1 MTASDAI
8 DRSAPV
14 AANWNQEADALW
26 KQGDRQGAINKILAA
41 INVNPP
47 HIPRSAGMQFVYY
60 LFQMQDY
67 ATAEKLLSELLLQ
80 NPTDLELLE
89 NRAVM
94 RIRIDKTNEAVA
106 DFQQVVAQNPDA
118 VNAWDGLANALYKI
132 RRWNEAQKAGEESLL
147 RKDRLVVTNLAIA
160 SGASGAIDWPNI
172 LPQVWDAAQQGMD
185 VIAFS
190 LWGNNPRYLRGAVR
204 NLQEAPLV
212 YPGWVCRFYVD
223 ETVPIEFVNLAIEL
237 GAQVV
242 QQPPNQSVRQ
252 RLSWRFLVANDPTVR
267 RFLVRDADSVIST
280 REAQAVA
287 EWLESDRWFHVMR
300 DYWTHTDP
308 ILAGM
313 WGGRSGLLPELAPL
327 VANYKSGKLETPN
340 IDQWFLRDRVWP
352 LIRGATLIHDR
363 CFRVLGAKLWPEPD
377 PAGDWH
383 VGQDEAAARP
393 QDQQRQLGAMAQ
405 YAWLQMP
412 GANLVSGYWINLDRA
427 IERRQAM
434 EKQLQVVGLGHYQR
448 FPGVDG
454 SLQYAGLPRPGV
466 MGCWFSHL
474 GALRQGATTG
484 NVVHVL
490 EDDTWLGDR
499 SQEVFFPLINSGVLR
514 QFDIVFTDVLFDYLT
529 SQRCFRAF
537 YGAALVPAGELPPRV
552 NLVNLQEILF
562 SCTNSYFIHPQNMA
576 KVLELIE
583 LEFRSLNLQNPEPID
598 MVIRRLVLSG
608 TLTAAVTCPF
618 LTSIDLSLMA
628 KSDIND
634 PDAADLQKTL
644 LLHSIH
650 RQAFFYGADDRALTT
665 LLKQNFPVKLS
676 TEKSRLLA
684 LLHEQFLLEN
694 QQNF

>member
-1 MTASDAI
+1 MTTSDVTTNW
-8 DRSAPV
+8 DRD
-14 AANWNQEADALW
+14 ADALW
-26 KQGDRQGAINKILAA
+26 KRGDRQGAINKILAV
-41 INVNPP
+41 INTNPP
-47 HIPRSAGMQFVYY
+47 QIPRSAGMQFVYY

-67 ATAEKLLSELLLQ
+67 ATAEKMLSELLLQ

-94 RIRIDKTNEAVA
+94 RIRNNKTNEAVA

-132 RRWNEAQKAGEESLL
+132 QRWDEAQKAGEESLQ
-147 RKDRLVVTNLAIA
+147 RKDRLAVTEL
-160 SGASGAIDWPNI
+160 AIDWPDVS
-172 LPQVWDAAQQGMD
+172 PQVWDAAQQGID

-190 LWGNNPRYLRGAVR
+190 LWGSNPRYLRGAVR
-204 NLQEAPLV
+204 NLLEAPLV

-223 ETVPIEFVNLAIEL
+223 ETVPIEFVNLAIES
-237 GAQVV
+237 GAQIIR
-242 QQPPNQSVRQ
+242 QPANQSVRQ

-280 REAQAVA
+280 REAKAVA
-287 EWLESDRWFHVMR
+287 EWLQSDRWFHVMR

-327 VANYKSGKLETPN
+327 IVNYKSGKLETPN

-352 LIRGATLIHDR
+352 LIRQATLIHDR

-377 PAGDWH
+377 PVGDWH

-393 QDQQRQLGAMAQ
+393 QDQQRQLGALAQ
-405 YAWLQMP
+405 YAWLQMA

-434 EKQLQVVGLGHYQR
+434 ESQLQVAGLGHYQR
-448 FPGVDG
+448 LPGVDG

-466 MGCWFSHL
+466 MGCWLSHL
-474 GALRQGATTG
+474 GVLRQGATTG

-490 EDDTWLGDR
+490 EDDTWICDR
-499 SQEVFFPLINSGVLR
+499 SAEVFTSLVNSGAVG
-514 QFDIVFTDVLFDYLT
+514 QFDLVFTDVLFDYLT
-529 SQRCFRAF
+529 SQRYFRAF
-537 YGAALVPAGELPPRV
+537 YEAARLPQGEVPPKV
-552 NLVNLQEILF
+552 SLVNLQGILF
-562 SCTNSYFIHPQNMA
+562 TCLNSYFVHPKSIQ
-576 KVLELIE
+576 KVLGLLEQ
-583 LEFRSLNLQNPEPID
+583 EFRSLNMQSPEPID
-598 MVIRRLVLSG
+598 MVIRRLVSSG
-608 TLTAAVTCPF
+608 ALTAAVTCPF

-628 KSDIND
+628 KSGIND
-634 PDAADLQKTL
+634 PDASELQKTL

-650 RQAFFYGADDRALTT
+650 RQAFFYGADDRALTA
-665 LLKQNFPVKLS
+665 LLNQYFPVELA

-684 LLHEQFLLEN
+684 LLYEQFLVKD
-694 QQNF
+694 QQSF